1 MAVEDYNWADR
12 LVHKLAFGTK
22 VPQDVLCDIEAQLY
36 ADQISRQK
44 AMAPIFITSL
54 PRAGTT
60 VLLEVLARHPALVAH
75 SYRDMPFVLSPIIW
89 RRVSS
94 RFHVAQD
101 AAERSHGDGLMINV
115 DSPEAFEE
123 VLWLREFGDHYTK
136 TGIATWDRLPPE
148 FVKTF
153 REHMKALIASRGV
166 EHGGRYLSK
175 NNANI
180 ARYGALARALPD
192 AKFLLPLRHPL
203 DQAVSL
209 MKQHKRALAEHD
221 ATPFARAYTRD
232 VGHFE
237 FGRNHR
243 PILFDSFAT
252 DGLDPE
258 HVDYWLAYWIAG
270 HRQFESDM
278 RAVVLDMAALTNGTT
293 PVEAVFDRL
302 GLAPSA
308 EALAHASGLLR
319 PLPERRDDAGADED
333 LLKTAT
339 ELFETIRARAI

>member
-12 LVHKLAFGTK
+12 LVHRLAFGSK
-22 VPQDVLCDIEAQLY
+22 VPQDVLCDLEAQFY
-36 ADQISRQK
+36 AQQIAQQK

-123 VLWLREFGDHYTK
+123 VLWLREFAGHYAAK
-136 TGIATWDRLPPE
+136 GIKTWDRLPDA

-153 REHMKALIASRGV
+153 RDHMKALIASRGV

-180 ARYGALARALPD
+180 ARYGALARAMPD

-203 DQAVSL
+203 DQAASL
-209 MKQHKRALAEHD
+209 LQQHVRAMAEHD

-243 PILFDSFAT
+243 PILFGEFAT
-252 DGLDPE
+252 DGLDAL
-258 HVDYWLAYWIAG
+258 HIDYWLAYWTAA

-278 RAVVLDMAALTNGTT
+278 RAIVLDMEALTSGVTK
-293 PVEAVFDRL
+293 VETVFEKLD
-302 GLAPSA
+302 LAPSP
-308 EALAHASGLLR
+308 EAQAHAGGLLR
-319 PLPERRDDAGADED
+319 PLPHRREDSGCDAN
-333 LLKTAT
+333 LLNAATA
-339 ELFETIRARAI
+339 LYETIRSRAI